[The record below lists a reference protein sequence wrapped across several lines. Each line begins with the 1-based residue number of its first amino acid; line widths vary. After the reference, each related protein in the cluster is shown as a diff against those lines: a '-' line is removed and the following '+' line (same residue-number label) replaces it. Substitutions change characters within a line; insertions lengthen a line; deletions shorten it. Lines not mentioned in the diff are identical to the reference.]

1 MLVIC
6 HQYQLDVLI
15 AGPGFPV
22 DARSTQASTEFNIFP
37 GQTPQSIADQLR
49 NEIGAVLGEA
59 AQETVDV
66 RIETGEGGE
75 LSLVLQSSA
84 GAITTDIDFGVSSK
98 ASLALRILIPLR
110 YRTRVSFPGGYA

>member
-1 MLVIC
+1 MPVPAL
-6 HQYQLDVLI
+6 
-15 AGPGFPV
+15 PV
-22 DARSTQASTEFNIFP
+22 DAEGNPGIDFEFNIFP

-49 NEIGAVLGEA
+49 NEIVSRLGEA

-84 GAITTDIDFGVSSK
+84 GAITTDIDFESIIQGQPGTQNINTV
-98 ASLALRILIPLR
+98 ALPDWIQARRL
-110 YRTRVSFPGGYA
+110 S